1 MQRSYPPLCGIVQLT
16 NSDALCFR
24 NCGFTN
30 TNKGEV
36 KMEIKKVCV
45 LGAGLMGNG
54 IAQVC
59 AQAGYEVT
67 MRDIEQRFVDGGMN
81 SIKKNLN
88 RDMEKGKITKEQME
102 SVLGRIKPTLDLKE
116 AATGADIV
124 VEVVIEVMDVKK
136 KVYAELEEIV
146 PKHCL
151 FFTNTSGLSITEMAS
166 VTKRPDKVIGTHF
179 FNPVPVMK
187 LLEIICCYQ
196 TSAETL
202 ETAKAWGKKIGK
214 EVIIVKEAPAF
225 VVNRILCVMLNE
237 AFYVLDQG
245 LASAEDIDKGMM
257 LGCNHPIGPL
267 ALADLVGLETLLRI
281 MDDMYR
287 ELGDKYRPAPLLR
300 KLVRAGNFGRKSGR
314 GVYDYSKK

>member
-1 MQRSYPPLCGIVQLT
+1 
-16 NSDALCFR
+16 
-24 NCGFTN
+24 
-30 TNKGEV
+30 
-36 KMEIKKVCV
+36 MEIKKVCV
-45 LGAGLMGNG
+45 LGAGLMGSG

-67 MRDIEQRFVDGGMN
+67 MRDIEQRFIDGGMN
-81 SIKKNLN
+81 AIKKNLS
-88 RDMEKGKITKEQME
+88 RDAEKGKITKEQME
-102 SVLGRIKPTLDLKE
+102 AVLGRIKPTLDMKE

-136 KVYAELEEIV
+136 KVYAELEGVV
-146 PKHCL
+146 PPHCL

-196 TSAETL
+196 TSPETL
-202 ETAKAWGKKIGK
+202 EVAKAWGKKIGK
-214 EVIIVKEAPAF
+214 EVIVVKEAPAF
-225 VVNRILCVMLNE
+225 VVNRILCLMLNE
-237 AFYVLDQG
+237 AFYVLDEG

-267 ALADLVGLETLLRI
+267 ALADLVGLDTLLHI
-281 MDDMYR
+281 MEDLYK
-287 ELGDKYRPAPLLR
+287 ELGEKYRPSLMLR
-300 KLVRAGNFGRKSGR
+300 KLVRAGHFGRKSGR

>member
-1 MQRSYPPLCGIVQLT
+1 LGLIKILI
-16 NSDALCFR
+16 
-24 NCGFTN
+24 
-30 TNKGEV
+30 KGEM

-45 LGAGLMGNG
+45 LGAGLMGSG

-81 SIKKNLN
+81 SIKKNLS
-88 RDMEKGKITKEQME
+88 RDAEKGKITKEQME

-116 AATGADIV
+116 AASGADVV

-136 KVYAELEEIV
+136 KVYAELDEIV
-146 PKHCL
+146 PPHCL

-166 VTKRPDKVIGTHF
+166 VTKRPEKVIGTHF

-187 LLEIICCYQ
+187 LLEIICGYQ

-202 ETAKAWGKKIGK
+202 EIAKEWGKKIGK
-214 EVIIVKEAPAF
+214 EVIVVKEAPAF
-225 VVNRILCVMLNE
+225 VVNRILSTMINE
-237 AFYVLDQG
+237 AFFVLDEG
-245 LASAEDIDKGMM
+245 LASAEDIDKAMR

-267 ALADLVGLETLLRI
+267 ALADLVGLDTQLRVSEGLH
-281 MDDMYR
+281 R
-287 ELGDKYRPAPLLR
+287 ELGDKYRPSPLVR
-300 KLVRAGNFGRKSGR
+300 KLVRAGNLGRKSGR
-314 GVYDYSKK
+314 GVYDYTKK